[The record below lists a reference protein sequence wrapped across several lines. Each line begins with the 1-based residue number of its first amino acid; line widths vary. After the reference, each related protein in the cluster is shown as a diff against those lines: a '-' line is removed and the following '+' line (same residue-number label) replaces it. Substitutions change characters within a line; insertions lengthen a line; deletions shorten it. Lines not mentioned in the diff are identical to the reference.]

1 MVIERHWLR
10 WPAAAL
16 IFAAT
21 TWLNLQLQPMLDG
34 RAPLLPYFPALVIV
48 GLAFGLGPALAV
60 VITGSLAILYFWIEP
75 VGHFFPINTLAD
87 AVLVALFLVT
97 GSLVGAVSAW
107 AGRLMR
113 KERDSRRR
121 LSLALAAGRMVTW
134 DWDAET
140 GFASTAGGVQV
151 LFGRKW
157 NSLEDVLSDMAP
169 ADAARFR
176 ERYRY
181 ATESGGRF
189 SLVCPITRA
198 DNGEI
203 VWTQFDGYVSL
214 DAKARALHAYGV
226 AVDVTTQ
233 WMAQEELLRE
243 SRRKDAFLATLAHEL
258 RNPMAPIRYAVAML
272 RQPGADAARVQATE
286 AIEVIGRQSAHM
298 ARLLDDLLDMSRVT
312 RNVVALR
319 REVLDLRGVVR
330 QALEAVQPLYRELA
344 HRVVLSLP
352 DEPVPVDGD
361 PTRLQQVLGNLLDNA
376 AKYSPVPG
384 EVRVD
389 VTSDDGTAQVVIT
402 DRGVGIALDRQAG
415 VFELFTRI
423 DAPGAPSGLGIGLAV
438 SRQLMQLHEG
448 SVSVESEG
456 LGHGSRFIVR
466 LPAVAQDRLPRA
478 EEPVVSVS
486 PEAAPAPAPRDDTP
500 VLDETDVLVVDDN
513 EDGANTLAEVLRGAG
528 YRPAVAFSGEEALSC
543 FDRLRPRAILLDIGL
558 PGISGLDVAK
568 RLRAVAGPEVLSLIA
583 ITGWGQRADREATS
597 AAGFDAHLVK
607 PVEFGELEDVMQRL
621 PQGARVAP

>member
-466 LPAVAQDRLPRA
+466 LPTVAQDRLPRA

-543 FDRLRPRAILLDIGL
+543 FNRLRPRAILLDIGL

-621 PQGARVAP
+621 LQGARVAP